1 MNKENYILNFVGNN
15 NQILSENMPK
25 LVSVNLKK
33 YIGNKLQEC
42 NYKKIKNNNLYF
54 NIFFF
59 IIFILILG
67 SILIFKFKGFKNK
80 NSSYKKQIR
89 DKEYIMSKLIF
100 YNKQNLDNK
109 NRSDN
114 NLINNLSDN
123 NNYPEAS
130 LLHRKIY
137 F

>member
-25 LVSVNLKK
+25 LVSSNLKK

-54 NIFFF
+54 NIFFLA
-59 IIFILILG
+59 IFILILS
-67 SILIFKFKGFKNK
+67 SILFFKFKGFKDK
-80 NSSYKKQIR
+80 NSIYKKHIR

-109 NRSDN
+109 NRSNN
-114 NLINNLSDN
+114 NLINNLSDI

>member
-15 NQILSENMPK
+15 NQILPENMPK
-25 LVSVNLKK
+25 LVSVKLKK

-59 IIFILILG
+59 IIFILILA

-80 NSSYKKQIR
+80 TLIYKKQIR

-114 NLINNLSDN
+114 NLINNLSDI

>member
-1 MNKENYILNFVGNN
+1 
-15 NQILSENMPK
+15 
-25 LVSVNLKK
+25 
-33 YIGNKLQEC
+33 
-42 NYKKIKNNNLYF
+42 
-54 NIFFF
+54 
-59 IIFILILG
+59 
-67 SILIFKFKGFKNK
+67 
-80 NSSYKKQIR
+80 
-89 DKEYIMSKLIF
+89 MSKLIF